1 MLDVYVPLLYAEKV
15 KHPGERHFLQRVLL
29 WHWAFATIAY
39 STVSPHFLVSAIAL
53 LFLTL
58 SYWCVYEIGYQEND
72 LVGKKH
78 EHTPKLSEAFEQQG
92 THLDLINN
100 PWPWIWS
107 IALAIPGCILVALSQ
122 LAEPVFFLS
131 WAQLS
136 GCGATILSNLTLW
149 LLFLAAIRIAFW
161 VYNQFDEESRVWIYP
176 MLQTQ
181 RLFGY
186 ALVTTTSTV
195 GFVLLISLSVA
206 RWMQYCIY
214 RYGGNRWKFP
224 VNIACLLLFV
234 MMFMAMAMTVSNP
247 KSLLSWQAVAAFS
260 FCLRRAFRKISNV
273 TATFQLIHH
282 PKHQQK

>member
-1 MLDVYVPLLYAEKV
+1 MLDVYVPLLYAEKI
-15 KHPGERHFLQRVLL
+15 KHPGKNHFLQRVLL

-39 STVSPHFLVSAIAL
+39 STIAPHFLVSAIAL

-72 LVGKKH
+72 LIGKKY
-78 EHTPKLSEAFEQQG
+78 ERAPKLSEAFAQQG
-92 THLDLINN
+92 TQLYLIGN

-107 IALAIPGCILVALSQ
+107 IALAIPGCVLVELSQ
-122 LAEPVFFLS
+122 LTEPIFRLS

-136 GCGATILSNLTLW
+136 ECRTAILFNITIW
-149 LLFLAAIRIAFW
+149 LLFLAAIRLAFW
-161 VYNQFDEESRVWIYP
+161 AYNQFDESARAWIYP

-234 MMFMAMAMTVSNP
+234 MLFTTMLITVSDP
-247 KSLLSWQAVAAFS
+247 QRLLSWQAIAAFS
-260 FCLRRAFRKISNV
+260 FCLLRAFRKISDI
-273 TATFQLIHH
+273 TATFEIIDSNN
-282 PKHQQK
+282 